1 MDILRRNTDYA
12 LRMMVHLANS
22 TPDKPASTKQISN
35 AQDIPYPLACK
46 LMQKLSK
53 ANLVTSKM
61 GAKGGFQLG
70 KAPAK
75 INLPNVIAAI
85 QGPVKLNR
93 CLIDAKSCKR
103 QPQCTISAK
112 LLKLQ
117 KTIDSFLKDVTLAEL
132 IQNQT
137 K

>member
-12 LRMMVHLANS
+12 LRMMVYLAS
-22 TPDKPASTKQISN
+22 SPPDKPASTKQV
-35 AQDIPYPLACK
+35 AKDQDLPYPLACK

-53 ANLVTSKM
+53 AKLVTSKM

-70 KAPAK
+70 REPSK
-75 INLPNVIAAI
+75 INLLEVIAAI
-85 QGPVKLNR
+85 QGPFKLNR

-103 QPQCTISAK
+103 QTQCTISAK
-112 LLKLQ
+112 LVKLQ
-117 KTIDSFLKDVTLAEL
+117 KTIDSFLQDVTLAEL
-132 IQNQT
+132 LKNRT

>member
-12 LRMMVHLANS
+12 LRMMIHLTNS

-46 LMQKLSK
+46 LMQKLNK
-53 ANLVTSKM
+53 AKLVTSKM
-61 GAKGGFQLG
+61 GAKGGFHLG
-70 KAPAK
+70 KAPEK
-75 INLPNVIAAI
+75 INLLDVIAAI

-93 CLIDAKSCKR
+93 CLINPKSCKR
-103 QPQCTISAK
+103 QPQCAVSAK
-112 LLKLQ
+112 LRKLQ

-132 IQNQT
+132 MQNQT